1 MKEKITILLENYLMQ
16 INFYQNKI
24 NSFKFATGSSNQ
36 KTRDSFLDLALY
48 VDKLNYYQNNFN
60 KLKVIDDFIETG
72 VVLAEHRH
80 KMEIALGTIDQE
92 TKTLL
97 DFWASIQ

>member
-1 MKEKITILLENYLMQ
+1 MKEKITILLDNYLMQ
-16 INFYQNKI
+16 IDFYQNKI
-24 NSFKFATGSSNQ
+24 NTFKFTTGLTNQ
-36 KTRDSFLDLALY
+36 KTRDSFLDLALF
-48 VDKLNYYQNNFN
+48 VDKLNFYQNNYN
-60 KLKVIDDFIETG
+60 KLKAINDFYETG